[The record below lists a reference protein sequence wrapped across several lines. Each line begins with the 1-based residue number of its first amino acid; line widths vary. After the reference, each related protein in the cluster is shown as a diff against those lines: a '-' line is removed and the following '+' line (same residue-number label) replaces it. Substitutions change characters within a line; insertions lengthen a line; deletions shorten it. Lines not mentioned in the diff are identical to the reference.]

1 MKRMKRIM
9 VHCPN
14 CHKVTIYRNWFIWI
28 LRTPFHWFG
37 KRRSKCPHCGH
48 KAYVKGVW
56 MWT

>member
-1 MKRMKRIM
+1 MKRIM
-9 VHCPN
+9 VYCSK
-14 CHKVTIYRNWFIWI
+14 CEKAYLYKNWFIWI
-28 LRTPFHWFG
+28 LRTPFHGFG